1 MTDASRQHRLRK
13 RIRNTATLIQ
23 NRWKAIL
30 LTLLLV
36 LAVVAV
42 GIVLYLENPYRGDSG
57 RLAAIEDR
65 DDVVLEV
72 EDGTYVLHGGE
83 ITDET
88 VGLVVYPGARVHPD
102 SYIWTLAPVVANED
116 VVVLIP
122 EMPLN
127 LAILDSSAA
136 DDVMDRHD
144 EIDQWYV
151 GGHSLGGAMACR
163 YAARNDER
171 VDGVVHLAS
180 YCDDSDDLRETDLAV
195 LSVQGTADGVIDRDT
210 ERANRDLLGDAA
222 TVVEIDGMN
231 HAQFGAYGDQRGDDA
246 PAISDEY
253 AREQLVEALLGWLRD
268 EADSLEATNSNAD
281 FGLDSKTV
289 VTVP

>member
-1 MTDASRQHRLRK
+1 MRS
-13 RIRNTATLIQ
+13 
-23 NRWKAIL
+23 RWKGIVLGL
-30 LTLLLV
+30 LVV
-36 LAVVAV
+36 LAVIAV
-42 GIVLYLENPYRGDSG
+42 GVVIYLENPYRADGD

-72 EDGTYVLHGGE
+72 KDDTYVLHGGE

-88 VGLVVYPGARVHPD
+88 VGLIVYPGARVHPD
-102 SYIWTLAPVVANED
+102 SYVWTLAPVVANGD
-116 VVVLIP
+116 VVVMIP

-136 DDVMDRHD
+136 DGAMDRHD
-144 EIDQWYV
+144 EIDRWYV

-163 YAARNDER
+163 YAARNDQR
-171 VDGVVHLAS
+171 IDGVVHLAS
-180 YCDDSDDLRETDLAV
+180 YCDDSDDLRGTNLAV
-195 LSVQGTADGVIDRDT
+195 LSIQGTADGVIDRDT
-210 ERANRDLLGDAA
+210 ERANRALLGDAT

-246 PAISDEY
+246 PAISDEL
-253 AREQLVEALLGWLRD
+253 AREHLVETLLEWLRD
-268 EADSLEATNSNAD
+268 DAGALEATDSNAD
-281 FGLDSKTV
+281 FGFDSKTV